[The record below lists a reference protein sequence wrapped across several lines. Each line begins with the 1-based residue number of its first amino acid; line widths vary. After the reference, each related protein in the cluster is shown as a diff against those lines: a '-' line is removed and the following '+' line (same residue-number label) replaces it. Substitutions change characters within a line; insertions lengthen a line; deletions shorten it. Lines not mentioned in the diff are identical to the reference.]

1 MYYKYRQAAS
11 VHEGLEACAK
21 ASTDMIQ
28 NIAFLE
34 VLSEDEGGT
43 CIIRTD
49 GVLDDEIDF
58 FDDRVDGCFSRD
70 DSRLGPA
77 LNDPSHHDVEETFHN
92 FPSTNTLIKDDIGD
106 IEQLKNRGVLILLRH
121 MVVCFSCV
129 HEDV

>member
-1 MYYKYRQAAS
+1 MHKVVES
-11 VHEGLEACAK
+11 LAK
-21 ASTDMIQ
+21 ASTDTIRS
-28 NIAFLE
+28 IVVLE

-49 GVLDDEIDF
+49 GVLDDEIDL
-58 FDDRVDGCFSRD
+58 FDDRIDGCFSRD
-70 DSRLGPA
+70 HSRLGPA
-77 LNDPSHHDVEETFHN
+77 CNDPSHHNVEVAISN
-92 FPSTNTLIKDDIGD
+92 FRSTNTLIKDDIGD